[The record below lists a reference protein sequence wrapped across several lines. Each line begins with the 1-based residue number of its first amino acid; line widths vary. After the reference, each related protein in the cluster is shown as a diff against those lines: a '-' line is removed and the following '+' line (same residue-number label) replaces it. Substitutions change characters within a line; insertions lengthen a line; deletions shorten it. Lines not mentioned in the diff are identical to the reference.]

1 MAQLLLKDQENYVP
15 CEGGDPKNILETIVF
30 DGDALTEER
39 ARNVQ
44 WTFKDGDCPFDRLEG
59 LDPSHADWHAK
70 VKLYEVQ
77 YPLVLIN
84 LYPLLPGGVLP
95 NILVLKTLTLFQ
107 TKIYDFSY
115 PFSDLTPKIYTPF
128 QTCQIK
134 KAKTIPYFRLKRQKP
149 YPISDQTA

>member
-59 LDPSHADWHAK
+59 LDPSHADWHVK

-77 YPLVLIN
+77 HPLVLIN
-84 LYPLLPGGVLP
+84 LYPLLPGGGRGGFL
-95 NILVLKTLTLFQ
+95 NELDSLLLGCCILWEWGHM
-107 TKIYDFSY
+107 S
-115 PFSDLTPKIYTPF
+115 S
-128 QTCQIK
+128 
-134 KAKTIPYFRLKRQKP
+134 
-149 YPISDQTA
+149 